1 MCSIAGVIGT
11 GEPESARATVAA
23 MNHCQRHRGPDGEGI
38 AVCGR
43 AVLGHRRLAII
54 DPAGGAQPMSDE
66 SGRITIVCNGEI
78 YNHEA
83 LRQELAARGHRFQ
96 SRCDAEVLPHLYEEY
111 GDAFVERLEGMFAL
125 ALFDADKGHLLLARD
140 RAGQKPLHY
149 FISGGTLVF
158 ASELAALKVHPDFPA
173 ELDPRAVS
181 EYLSLL
187 FVPSPRT
194 VYRHVRQVPPAHTL
208 AFETAGGI
216 VRETRYWRP
225 DWSRRTTASFA
236 KAAEQLRE
244 ETRRAVRAR
253 LMADVPLSVFL
264 SGGVDSAVIAAFA
277 AAERAPETTNAF
289 TIGFDE
295 RAYDERD
302 TARRTAAFI
311 RERTGRALIQHI
323 RAVDP
328 GDFETL
334 VELAGHFGQPYADAS
349 MLPTALLSRFA
360 REQSVL
366 ALSGDAADEL
376 FAGYERYL
384 ACRIAARFDCLP
396 GALRRALF
404 RTLARA
410 FPDRGERTFAGR
422 LRRLLLL
429 PAESPARRSFAVL
442 DRCDRTLKQELA
454 GEYLREE
461 AGRDAAAAF
470 DFDLT
475 AETLLGRSQEI
486 DFYGYL
492 PSDILPKVDIA
503 SMAAGLEVR
512 SPFLDHRIIEWAA
525 SLPDEW
531 KLCGRKR
538 KYIFRRAYAGLV
550 PEELWDAPKKGFGVP
565 VAQWL
570 RGRWEKPVRARL
582 FGGALAGWIR
592 EPAVERLWHEH
603 QSGQRDRSYP
613 LFALLML
620 ALFLESEAA
629 RQR

>member
-11 GEPESARATVAA
+11 GETMAARAAVAA
-23 MNHCQRHRGPDGEGI
+23 MNRVQRHRGPDGEGL
-38 AVCGR
+38 AVCGC

-54 DPAGGAQPMSDE
+54 DPAGGAQPMTDE

-78 YNHEA
+78 YNHET
-83 LRQELAARGHRFQ
+83 LREELAARGHHFQ

-111 GDAFVERLEGMFAL
+111 GDGFVERLEGMFAF
-125 ALFDADKGHLLLARD
+125 ALFDANSGHLLLARD

-149 FISGGTLVF
+149 FVSGGTLVF
-158 ASELAALKVHPDFPA
+158 ASELAALKCHPDFPA
-173 ELDPRAVS
+173 ELDPRAIS

-187 FVPSPRT
+187 FVPAPRT

-208 AFETAGGI
+208 TFDPVSGAVAEK
-216 VRETRYWRP
+216 RYWRP
-225 DWSRRTTASFA
+225 DWSRRTRLSFSE
-236 KAAEQLRE
+236 AAEQLRE
-244 ETRRAVRAR
+244 ETRHAVRAR

-277 AAERAPETTNAF
+277 AAERAPEPTNAF

-302 TARRTAAFI
+302 AAKRSAAFI
-311 RERTGRALIQHI
+311 RSQTGGALVQHV

-328 GDFETL
+328 GNFDTL

-360 REQSVL
+360 REESAL

-384 ACRIAARFDCLP
+384 ACRLAARFDRLP
-396 GALRRALF
+396 AALRRGLF
-404 RTLARA
+404 RTLAHTL
-410 FPDRGERTFAGR
+410 PERGERTLPGR

-429 PAESPARRSFAVL
+429 PAESPERRYFAIL
-442 DRCDRTLKQELA
+442 DRCGRTLKNQLA
-454 GEYLREE
+454 GERLRE
-461 AGRDAAAAF
+461 AAARDAAEAF
-470 DFDLT
+470 DFELT
-475 AETLLGRSQEI
+475 AETLLGRLQET

-512 SPFLDHRIIEWAA
+512 SPFLDHRIIEFAA
-525 SLPDEW
+525 SLPDDW
-531 KLCGRKR
+531 KLRGRER

-570 RGRWEKPVRARL
+570 RKRWQEPVRARL
-582 FGGALAGWIR
+582 FGGALDGWVR
-592 EPAVERLWHEH
+592 EPAVRTLWREH
-603 QSGQRDRSYP
+603 QSGRDRSYP

-620 ALFLESEAA
+620 AIFLESETA